1 MLVPALL
8 GGLFVGVLSAL
19 PIVNVANCCCLWI
32 FTGGILAAYV
42 LQQNESEPIG
52 SARGAGVGL
61 MAGVIGAGMWLV
73 VSLLLEPIVGPLQE
87 RMMASARNAGD
98 MPPDMRAWFDMFASR
113 GSLAARLSL
122 GFLVQLVAGLVFSTL
137 GGLVGS
143 AITRP
148 PAGNQAVPPPLPP
161 L

>member
-1 MLVPALL
+1 MLGPALL

-32 FTGGILAAYV
+32 LTGGILSAYV
-42 LQQNESEPIG
+42 LQQNETEPIG

-61 MAGVIGAGMWLV
+61 LAGIFGAGIWLV
-73 VSLLLEPIVGPLQE
+73 ASLLLEPVVGPLQE

-113 GSLAARLSL
+113 GSLVARLLL
-122 GFLVQLVAGLVFSTL
+122 GFVVQLVAGLVFSTL
-137 GGLVGS
+137 GGLIGS

-148 PAGNQAVPPPLPP
+148 PARDQILPPPIPP